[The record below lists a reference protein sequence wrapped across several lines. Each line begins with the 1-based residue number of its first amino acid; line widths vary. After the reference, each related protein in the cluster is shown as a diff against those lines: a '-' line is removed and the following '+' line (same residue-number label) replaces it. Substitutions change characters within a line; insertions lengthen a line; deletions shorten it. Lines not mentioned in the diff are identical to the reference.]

1 MEQSKTPSYRSYQGG
16 YFRTLIA
23 PDQTGGALA
32 ILELTLPKGGEP
44 PPHTHTHED
53 EAFYLVDGAIEVTI
67 AGKTTL
73 LKPGEALFAPRDV
86 PHSFRI
92 LTERATLL
100 NLITPGRL
108 WNYFIEF
115 SQPLSEVPGTIAAP
129 APPPPDLLER
139 MIHVITGTY
148 QVIFVQPNNP

>member
-23 PDQTGGALA
+23 PEQTAEALA
-32 ILELTLPKGGEP
+32 ILELTLPRGGEP

-53 EAFYLVDGAIEVTI
+53 EAFYVVKGEIAVTV
-67 AGKTTL
+67 AEKTTL
-73 LKPGEALFAPRDV
+73 LKAGEALFAPRNV

-92 LTERATLL
+92 LTESATLL
-100 NLITPGRL
+100 NLMTPGRL

-115 SQPLSEVPGTIAAP
+115 SQPLSEVPATIAAP
-129 APPPPDLLER
+129 APAPPDLLER
-139 MIHVITGTY
+139 MIRVITDTY
-148 QVIFVQPNNP
+148 KVIFVQPNHP

>member
-1 MEQSKTPSYRSYQGG
+1 MEHSKTPSYRSYQGG

-23 PDQTGGALA
+23 PDQTGEALA
-32 ILELTLPKGGEP
+32 ILELTLPRGGEP
-44 PPHTHTHED
+44 PPHIHTHED
-53 EAFYLVDGAIEVTI
+53 EAFYVVEGTIDVTI
-67 AGKTTL
+67 AGKTTS
-73 LKPGEALFAPRDV
+73 LKAGEALFAPKNV

-115 SQPLSEVPGTIAAP
+115 SQPLSEVPETVAAP
-129 APPPPDLLER
+129 APPSPDVLSS
-139 MIHVITGTY
+139 MIHVITNTY
-148 QVIFVQPNNP
+148 KVTFVQPTNS